1 MHTQVELAT
10 QSGWRRRLGAAAQAA
25 GTEGTPR
32 WKSKAVFDR
41 RQAALWRSTSQ
52 SDPACNRPDLQCRAD
67 CDCDGAGAGR
77 AKANAIVRAWVMPC
91 LHILESCTLHY

>member
-52 SDPACNRPDLQCRAD
+52 SDPACNRPDLQCRA
-67 CDCDGAGAGR
+67 GLTATA
-77 AKANAIVRAWVMPC
+77 VRQGGQKRT
-91 LHILESCTLHY
+91 LFNYGELGSCPACTY